1 MVAYPHHL
9 TNCLY
14 ISRENN
20 NAKHYVYVCTHV
32 GNILNKLPRPDSSS
46 KLIDRETNGNA
57 WWPFSLVR
65 MNTMYNSELSLF
77 YS

>member
-9 TNCLY
+9 TSCLY

-20 NAKHYVYVCTHV
+20 NAKQYVYVCTHV
-32 GNILNKLPRPDSSS
+32 GNILNRLPRHDSDS
-46 KLIDRETNGNA
+46 KLMDRETNGNV
-57 WWPFSLVR
+57 WWPSSLVR